1 MAFPSAAG
9 LGSSFAIASGHR
21 MGRVLAVVVV
31 AVVRRPSSGEETGLP
46 YAETGLVGAATGTDR
61 GAATDSAE
69 ENGQSEASEMEEV
82 IEQHSL
88 NAVGV
93 GVRY

>member
-21 MGRVLAVVVV
+21 MGRVLAVVV

-46 YAETGLVGAATGTDR
+46 YAETGLVGAATGMDR